1 MLLSKNNKGKLKMNK
16 VEINELRINIR
27 KTIVEKINQII
38 KINIQKNQYS
48 LNAFS
53 DFHIDLIEIHR
64 IIVLLEEEFQIDYPD
79 DKIPEDTNME
89 LKELISI
96 INNTILKIKIHEL
109 KNNNSVV

>member
-1 MLLSKNNKGKLKMNK
+1 MLLLGNNKGKIKMNK
-16 VEINELRINIR
+16 MEINELRIDIR
-27 KTIVEKINQII
+27 KKIVEKINQII

-48 LNAFS
+48 LNAFY

-64 IIVLLEEEFQIDYPD
+64 IILLLEEEFQINYPD
-79 DKIPEDTNME
+79 DIIPEDTNME

-109 KNNNSVV
+109 KNSNSVV